1 MKIILSLLTGFFLL
15 IPPVFAQNSAKQVE
29 AVSTIVRVTVY
40 TDRAQVTRMAEVE
53 LKQGLNAVT
62 YKNLPWQIDEN
73 SFRARSDNA
82 GNIRILG
89 IETAA
94 YFVEKPVDE
103 KIRGLED
110 EIEKLND
117 EDNAFQD
124 ELSVLK
130 VEQDFL
136 STIKVQT
143 VEKASKD
150 TATAQSDV
158 ANYREVL
165 EFIKQSLTENTAK
178 SRDIEV
184 KRRELARKL
193 SARRGDLLNLQNSPH
208 LELRSVTVN
217 LEAAKAGKANME
229 LSYVISRATWFPK
242 YDLRVMVKDKKVELS
257 YYGFVIQNTGEDWK
271 DVELTLSTAKPS
283 MGAQMPELAGWFL
296 ESKELPQAYESA
308 ANQKL
313 PEFASRLKVTGDA
326 QVTGLTVSSFPDA
339 ARNAYDTTEKV
350 SPISFKIKTNQAIPS
365 DNSIHKTT
373 ILAQE
378 FDAAFSYESIP
389 KLSSYAYLKTT
400 LTNTTS
406 YPLLAGAMNIFWASD
421 FVGTSWT
428 QAVAPSEKFDAFLGV
443 DETIK
448 IERKQE
454 KKFADQTGGFLKSAK
469 KRSTFGYRITINNYQ
484 TVPVE
489 LILTDQI
496 PVAQSADI
504 AVELISSEPEPDE
517 NASDGKM
524 KWKLSLLPGEK
535 KEIYFEFA
543 VYAPPNKDVKGME

>member
-1 MKIILSLLTGFFLL
+1 MKIILSLITGFLL
-15 IPPVFAQNSAKQVE
+15 LSPITYAQNSAKQVE
-29 AVSTIVRVTVY
+29 AVSGITKVTVY

-94 YFVEKPVDE
+94 YLVEKPVDE

-117 EDNAFQD
+117 EDKAFQD

-136 STIKVQT
+136 SAIKVQT

-158 ANYREVL
+158 ANYKEVL

-193 SARRGDLLNLQNSPH
+193 SVKNGDLLNLQNSPH

-217 LEAAKAGKANME
+217 VETVRAGKANME
-229 LSYVISRATWFPK
+229 LSYVISGASWFPK
-242 YDLRVMVKDKKVELS
+242 YDLRVMVKEKKVELS
-257 YYGFVIQNTGEDWK
+257 YYGFVVQNTGEDWK
-271 DVELTLSTAKPS
+271 DVELMLSTAKPS

-296 ESKELPQAYESA
+296 ESRELAQGNELTKQRFVDSA
-308 ANQKL
+308 G
-313 PEFASRLKVTGDA
+313 RVKVSGDA
-326 QVTGLTVSSFPDA
+326 QITGLTMSSSPDD
-339 ARNAYDTTEKV
+339 ARNASDATEKV
-350 SPISFKIKTNQAIPS
+350 SPISFKIKTNQTIPF
-365 DNSIHKTT
+365 DNSMHKTT
-373 ILAQE
+373 ILSQE

-406 YPLLAGAMNIFWASD
+406 YPLLAGTMNIFWASD
-421 FVGTSWT
+421 FVGTSWI
-428 QAVAPSEKFDAFLGV
+428 QAVAPSEQFDAFLGV

-469 KRSTFGYRITINNYQ
+469 KRSTFGYRITVNNYQ

-489 LILTDQI
+489 LVLTDQI
-496 PVAQSADI
+496 PVAQSADV

-517 NASDGKM
+517 SASDGKM
-524 KWKLSLLPGEK
+524 KWKLTLLPGEK

>member
-1 MKIILSLLTGFFLL
+1 MKIVLPLIIGFLL
-15 IPPVFAQNSAKQVE
+15 LAPIAFAQNSAKQVE
-29 AVSTIVRVTVY
+29 AVSTITKVTVY

-53 LKQGLNAVT
+53 LKQGLNAIT
-62 YKNLPWQIDEN
+62 YKSLPWQIDEN

-89 IETAA
+89 IETAS

-103 KIRGLED
+103 KIRSLED

-117 EDNAFQD
+117 EDKAFQD

-136 STIKVQT
+136 SAIKVQT

-150 TATAQSDV
+150 TAAAQSDV
-158 ANYREVL
+158 ANYKEVL

-193 SARRGDLLNLQNSPH
+193 SVKNGGLLNLQNSPH
-208 LELRSVTVN
+208 LELRSVIVN
-217 LEAAKAGKANME
+217 VETAKAVKANME
-229 LSYVISRATWFPK
+229 LSYVISGASWFPK

-257 YYGFVIQNTGEDWK
+257 YYGFVVQNTGEDWK

-296 ESKELPQAYESA
+296 ESRELAQVNESA
-308 ANQKL
+308 KQKS
-313 PEFASRLKVTGDA
+313 ADSAGRVKVYGDA
-326 QVTGLTVSSFPDA
+326 QITGLTTVSSPDVS
-339 ARNAYDTTEKV
+339 RNASDATEKV
-350 SPISFKIKTNQAIPS
+350 SPISFKIKTNQTIPF
-365 DNSIHKTT
+365 DNNMHKTT

-378 FDAAFSYESIP
+378 FDAVFSYESIP

-421 FVGTSWT
+421 FVGTSWI
-428 QAVAPSEKFDAFLGV
+428 QAVAPSEQFDAFLGV

-469 KRSTFGYRITINNYQ
+469 KRSTFGYRITVNNYQ
-484 TVPVE
+484 AVPVE
-489 LILTDQI
+489 LALTDQI
-496 PVAQSADI
+496 PVAQSADV

-517 NASDGKM
+517 SASDGKM
-524 KWKLSLLPGEK
+524 KWKLTLLPGEK